1 MMNMLKMCL
10 NWKVVAGLAVAGLGV
25 ALLAPNALGAALPLL
40 VLAACP
46 LSMLVMMGAMGGMGR
61 KRGQCAPEPGQESAP
76 LSQHSRDEEL
86 VGLKAQHEL
95 LGRQIARL
103 ERDDALAVR
112 EAESVAR
119 TAGERAQPLA

>member
-1 MMNMLKMCL
+1 MMNALKLCL
-10 NWKVVAGLAVAGLGV
+10 NWKVVASLAIVGLGV
-25 ALLAPNALGAALPLL
+25 AVLAPGAVAAAVPLL

-46 LSMLVMMGAMGGMGR
+46 LSMIVMMGAMGGMGM
-61 KRGQCAPEPGQESAP
+61 KRGQCAPEPRRESAP

-86 VGLKAQHEL
+86 VGLKAEHEL

-103 ERDDALAVR
+103 ERGDALAVR

-119 TAGERAQPLA
+119 AAGERARPLP